1 MTVKELK
8 EVLEIFIL
16 EGDED
21 FTVFVDNSEDS
32 WILNVDEE
40 NKVVI
45 L

>member
-21 FTVFVDNSEDS
+21 FTVFVDDTEDS